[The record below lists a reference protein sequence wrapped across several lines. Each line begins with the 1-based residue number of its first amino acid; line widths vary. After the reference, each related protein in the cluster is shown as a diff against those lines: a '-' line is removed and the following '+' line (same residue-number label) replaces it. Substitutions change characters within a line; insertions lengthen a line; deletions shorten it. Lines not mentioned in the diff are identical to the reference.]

1 MNLLMPFLSTCD
13 EFCMGERDDIFYNE
27 SGTRYLSVNFIAKTG
42 RKKMYK
48 KTGMFKYKTNMR
60 N

>member
-1 MNLLMPFLSTCD
+1 MNLLLPFLSTCE

-48 KTGMFKYKTNMR
+48 KNW
-60 N
+60 NV